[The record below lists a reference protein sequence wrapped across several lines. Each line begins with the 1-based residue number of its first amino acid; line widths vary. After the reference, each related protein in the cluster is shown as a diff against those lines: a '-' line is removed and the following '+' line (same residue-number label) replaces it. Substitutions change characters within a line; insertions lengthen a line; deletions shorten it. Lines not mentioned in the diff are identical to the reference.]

1 MSMDEARI
9 LGTIIVAIGSLMS
22 ILIPIFK
29 ISSNITSM
37 KNSIDHMMENDK
49 RRDERINNHGREIDL
64 VVRQVDKN
72 GVTIAN
78 MQTQLNRHEDRINS
92 LENKLNKSS

>member
-1 MSMDEARI
+1 MNMDEARLI
-9 LGTIIVAIGSLMS
+9 GTLLLAIGSLMS
-22 ILIPIFK
+22 ILIPIIK

-37 KNSIDHMMENDK
+37 KSSIDHMLENDK
-49 RRDERINNHGREIDL
+49 RRDERINNHGREIDE

-78 MQTQLNRHEDRINS
+78 MQTQLNRHEERINK
-92 LENKLNKSS
+92 LESKFQKNA

>member
-1 MSMDEARI
+1 MSMDEAKM
-9 LGTIIVAIGSLMS
+9 LGTMLIAIGSLMS

-49 RRDERINNHGREIDL
+49 RRDERINNHGREIDM

-72 GVTIAN
+72 GVTISN
-78 MQTQLNRHEDRINS
+78 MQTQLDRHEDRINS
-92 LENKLNKSS
+92 LESKLNKQ

>member
-1 MSMDEARI
+1 MNMDEARI
-9 LGTIIVAIGSLMS
+9 LGTVLIAVGSLMS

-29 ISSNITSM
+29 ISANITGM
-37 KNSIDHMMENDK
+37 KNSIDHMLENDK

-72 GVTIAN
+72 GVTISN
-78 MQTQLNRHEDRINS
+78 MQVQLERHEERINA
-92 LENKLNKSS
+92 LEKARD